1 MTGRP
6 SWPLAGINEPLLLL
20 ENRIPRRGHWFM
32 LLLEGDEA
40 ASHGEQFALQGY
52 WKTSRGLPVLGG
64 ADLQN
69 AGFDLWLTQPAG
81 RVVIWGNYS
90 MAWAWTELVEG
101 ERTDI
106 FSGRHYLR
114 AGAMADLGR
123 GVRLEGDI
131 AYGAG
136 LEFGEIPRPGPSN
149 LSVVPGEATDG
160 DAVRPSFL
168 RATPPRQVRLSRPC
182 RVPDRSRFRPYS

>member
-1 MTGRP
+1 MTVSAGQYHQLVVTP
-6 SWPLAGINEPLLLL
+6 DTSGSASAALLAST
-20 ENRIPRRGHWFM
+20 
-32 LLLEGDEA
+32 EA
-40 ASHGEQFALQGY
+40 QQLGAVYTTISPAEASHLVVGFSHSAAPGEQLALQGY

-123 GVRLEGDI
+123 GVRIEGDI

-149 LSVVPGEATDG
+149 LSVVPG
-160 DAVRPSFL
+160 
-168 RATPPRQVRLSRPC
+168 
-182 RVPDRSRFRPYS
+182 